1 MPLDP
6 IFSDRLSTHRRY
18 LMGQAIN
25 RVKVLLRWFSPDAVF
40 QRLPLRRRP
49 RAGGRNGPAVAQIS
63 SVEVIRS
70 ASGGLK
76 TVEPAPPADPTATRQ
91 QARAR
96 QRKAALAWD
105 RKELATVG
113 TPGPELRIEEHQVA
127 VSGYPAV
134 RVRMYYPD
142 SATTGTV
149 PVCLAFFGGAFRM
162 GGIDFPT
169 TDAAFRRRAA
179 ESGVAIAAVD
189 YALAPEHRYPTQV
202 HQGYA
207 ALGWLF
213 DQADALGVNSG
224 RVAIAGVS
232 AGGNIAAAVTLMNR
246 ERSRYPIRLQL
257 LEVPVVD
264 LTGRNIDLAPT
275 RAMRIPSVLAIRE
288 LRSVARTYLARR
300 EQAREPWASPLL
312 AESHAD
318 LPPAYI
324 LTAEYDPLRGDGAA
338 YAAALRRA
346 DIDASAV
353 QYLGVTH
360 DTVIFTAVLPAARR
374 WHRDVIEILRM
385 LHD

>member
-6 IFSDRLSTHRRY
+6 IFSDRLNTHRRY
-18 LMGQAIN
+18 LLGQAID
-25 RVKVLLRWFSPDAVF
+25 RVKSLLRWPNPEAFR
-40 QRLPLRRRP
+40 RLPRRRNG
-49 RAGGRNGPAVAQIS
+49 RAAARSTPAVAQVSGI
-63 SVEVIRS
+63 EVIRS

-76 TVEPAPPADPTATRQ
+76 TVEPTPPAAPATSQR

-96 QRKAALAWD
+96 KRKAALAWD
-105 RKELATVG
+105 RKELTTVG
-113 TPGPELRIEEHQVA
+113 IPGPELRTQEHQVA

-134 RVRMYYPD
+134 RVRIYYPD
-142 SATTGTV
+142 SATAGIV

-202 HQGYA
+202 HQGHA
-207 ALGWLF
+207 ALTWLF
-213 DQADALGVNSG
+213 ESAEALGIDPG

-246 ERSRYPIRLQL
+246 ERSRLPIRLQL

-264 LTGRNIDLAPT
+264 LTGRHIDLRPT
-275 RAMRIPSVLAIRE
+275 RAMRIPSVLAMRE
-288 LRSVARTYLARR
+288 MRSVARTYLARR

-338 YAAALRRA
+338 YTAALRRA

-374 WHRDVIEILRM
+374 WHRDVVEILRS